1 MRRNLALLVASALA
15 LNAFACTPVGG
26 QRYSRSKAQKS
37 LAKLEAP
44 GLKLGDF
51 TLTRVVDGDTIRVDG
66 LDSSLRLLGID
77 TEETFKNESDRR
89 AVEADWSAYVA
100 EKRSKGRPSR
110 IATPMG
116 EVAKDW
122 AKKFFDG
129 ATTVRLER
137 DHPKEIRDRFK
148 RYLAYVFVEKNGV
161 WVNFNV
167 EVVRAGM
174 SPYFTKYGNSRRFH
188 KEFREAQA
196 QAQAAKRGIWA
207 SGIMNYPDY
216 PERFAWWTPR
226 ADFIDEFRAAGEG
239 KDNFIDISQWDALAN
254 LEAHVGKEVNL
265 LGVVGDVRI
274 SEKGPSKVMLSR
286 AMFADFPLVVF
297 DRDLLGTTGLAQWKG
312 EYVWIT
318 GVPTLY
324 ENKRTHRKQV
334 QMVIERASQVKLSQ
348 VPGLTLPSIGG
359 NSP

>member
-1 MRRNLALLVASALA
+1 MKRALLLVAALTFSAPS
-15 LNAFACTPVGG
+15 CTPVGG
-26 QRYSRSKAQKS
+26 ERYSRAKAQKS
-37 LAKLEAP
+37 LAKLESP
-44 GLKLGDF
+44 GLKLGEF
-51 TLTRVVDGDTIRVDG
+51 TLTRVLDGDTIRVDG
-66 LDSSLRLLGID
+66 LDSSLRLLGLD
-77 TEETFKNESDRR
+77 TEETFKSDNDRR
-89 AVEADWSAYVA
+89 AVETDWNAYVA

-116 EVAKDW
+116 EVAKTW
-122 AKKFFDG
+122 AKTWFDG
-129 ATTVRLER
+129 ATNVRLER

-161 WVNFNV
+161 WLNYNV
-167 EVVRAGM
+167 EAVRAGM
-174 SPYFTKYGNSRRFH
+174 SPYFTKYGNSRRYH

-216 PERFAWWTPR
+216 PDRFAWWTPR
-226 ADFIDEFRAAGEG
+226 ADFVDEFRAAGEG

-254 LEAHVGKEVNL
+254 LEAQVGKEVNI
-265 LGVVGDVRI
+265 LGTVGDVRVG
-274 SEKGPSKVMLSR
+274 ERGPSRVTLSR

-297 DRDLLGTTGLAQWKG
+297 DRDLLGTTGLAHWKG

-318 GVPTLY
+318 GTPTIY
-324 ENKRTHRKQV
+324 ENKNTRRKQV
-334 QMVIERASQVKLSQ
+334 QIVIERAAQVKLSL
-348 VPGLTLPSIGG
+348 VPGLTPPSIGG